1 MASEFP
7 NNPSHSPA
15 PQAPAAGRRETASIG
30 PKTRI
35 KGELQADEDFLIEG
49 SFDGRLLLQKH
60 QLAIGAKGQVE
71 GTAFAHSISVEGQVE
86 GDLYAIERISIRKGA
101 KVKGNVLAPRVSL
114 EDGALLRGT
123 VEMDGEAIRAAIQE
137 TFGDLDL
144 GPGSTRS
151 NDEPAKTASGPTS
164 AITAARSQDKADSG
178 APSSPAASSAA
189 TSQPAPSAAS
199 PKPDNKP
206 AGNSQPLSKQA

>member
-7 NNPSHSPA
+7 HNTSQSAA

-144 GPGSTRS
+144 GPGSARS
-151 NDEPAKTASGPTS
+151 GDEAAKTANGPTS
-164 AITAARSQDKADSG
+164 SITAARTQDKPAG
-178 APSSPAASSAA
+178 NPQASPAASTAS
-189 TSQPAPSAAS
+189 TSQPAPSAAGS
-199 PKPDNKP
+199 KPDSKP